1 MSKLA
6 NDVCCLLLIFFCS
19 ASPHFSFEG
28 NWRAENSKAIL
39 PEYTGKCAY
48 LFRAHIRRRRR
59 MVEGI
64 RKGEEEDAIKLIGAR
79 GGRGGG
85 GGKYIG
91 FARPLLPSFLPPP
104 PRSLEQDVASTR
116 QTREG
121 ICQTFL

>member
-1 MSKLA
+1 MMFVVFFL
-6 NDVCCLLLIFFCS
+6 FFCS

-59 MVEGI
+59 RRRMVEGI

-79 GGRGGG
+79 EEEEEES
-85 GGKYIG
+85 ILD
-91 FARPLLPSFLPPP
+91 LLALFFFLLLL

-121 ICQTFL
+121 ICQTF